1 MYPKR
6 EGKLGEQET
15 RLTRPDMKG
24 LTELIKIYSVGS
36 RDSLGDF
43 EVPGIIMMG
52 GRKIS

>member
-6 EGKLGEQET
+6 ERKLGEQET
-15 RLTRPDMKG
+15 RLTRPDMKD

-36 RDSLGDF
+36 RDLLEDV
-43 EVPGIIMMG
+43 EVPRIIMMG